1 MIRFGGVFLGT
12 LVPLKRRWPLGD
24 GSMPEQTYLRERAQ
38 DCRRLAKQ
46 DRGSDSADELLE
58 LALVYE
64 WQADCEDEREH
75 TQQSRAL
82 A

>member
-1 MIRFGGVFLGT
+1 
-12 LVPLKRRWPLGD
+12 
-24 GSMPEQTYLRERAQ
+24 MPEQTYLRERAQ

-46 DRGSDSADELLE
+46 DRGSASADELLE

-64 WQADCEDEREH
+64 WQADCEDEREQ
-75 TQQSRAL
+75 TKRSRAL